1 MRTRGERAR
10 DSVDWDD
17 EAMVAYL
24 RMFIEMRGLNEQLEE
39 YLREC
44 AMNVMDED
52 SPGWDQ

>member
-1 MRTRGERAR
+1 MRTREERAR

-24 RMFIEMRGLNEQLEE
+24 RMFIEMKGLNEQLEE

-52 SPGWDQ
+52 SPGWDK